1 MLHVAYIST
10 HEVVEIKHGE
20 NAGRK
25 LQYTNVVKRI
35 DQLRKWSGAAP
46 LTVEIAL
53 KQHEQAVL
61 LIQQEGHGA
70 IHSAVLLR

>member
-1 MLHVAYIST
+1 
-10 HEVVEIKHGE
+10 
-20 NAGRK
+20 
-25 LQYTNVVKRI
+25 
-35 DQLRKWSGAAP
+35 
-46 LTVEIAL
+46 L